1 MDEIDWKIL
10 QQLKKQARL
19 TNKEI
24 GNEIH
29 MSGQGVG
36 QRIAHL
42 VEQEVIEKFTI
53 EIKNEKKQIILV
65 YLNEVNYTK
74 FEQAILAFDEVI
86 EFYKVCGESCYT
98 IIGSF
103 EGTRL
108 NQMIEV
114 IAKYGRYKVNTI
126 MNKLR

>member
-19 TNKEI
+19 TNKEM
-24 GNEIH
+24 GQMIH

-36 QRIAHL
+36 QRISNL
-42 VEQEVIEKFTI
+42 IDQKVIERFTI

-65 YLNEVNYTK
+65 YLNEATYQS
-74 FEQAILAFDEVI
+74 FEQAILAFEEVI
-86 EFYKVCGESCYT
+86 EFYQVSGESCYT
-98 IIGSF
+98 IIASF
-103 EGTRL
+103 EAEKL
-108 NQMIEV
+108 NQFIAV
-114 IAKYGRYKVNTI
+114 ISKYGRYKVNTI